1 MLMHNPPHPG
11 EFIREVCLKGTGVTV
26 TDAARRLG
34 VSRQQFSALLN
45 GRSGISPAMAVRL
58 SKGFGGSPES
68 WLKQQMRYDLWQVQ
82 QDADEIEAER
92 VVPA

>member
-1 MLMHNPPHPG
+1 MPMHNPPHPG
-11 EFIREVCLKGTGVTV
+11 EFIREVCLKGTEVTV
-26 TDAARRLG
+26 TEAARRLG

-45 GRSGISPAMAVRL
+45 GRSGISPEMAIRL

-68 WLKQQMRYDLWQVQ
+68 WLKQQMLYDLWQVQ
-82 QDADEIEAER
+82 QEADEIQAER